1 MSNVGYN
8 AKGGASYT
16 FAEKHSVYGN
26 AGVYSRQP
34 YHDNIYLNYTNAVNP
49 LTSNEDIVGLELGYG
64 FKSSIFSANVN
75 AYRTSWKNRVVTSSN
90 TANANTGITG
100 LNPGDLY
107 YKTNLGVEQIHSGV
121 ELDFVARPTNNL
133 DIKGFA
139 SFGDWVYANDVVTRY
154 FDENLNIL
162 KEEAEDVDGGM
173 VGDAAQTTWG
183 LGAKYQIFKN
193 FSIDADWRNYSN
205 LYANVGAVKEN
216 LMLPDYDL
224 VDAGISYRMFVGKE
238 KKDNLNFRVNMNNV
252 FDEVYLSELTSNTQA
267 EAGDDTFNG
276 INTSNRGFFGW
287 GRTWNVTV
295 RYNF

>member
-1 MSNVGYN
+1 
-8 AKGGASYT
+8 
-16 FAEKHSVYGN
+16 
-26 AGVYSRQP
+26 
-34 YHDNIYLNYTNAVNP
+34 
-49 LTSNEDIVGLELGYG
+49 
-64 FKSSIFSANVN
+64 
-75 AYRTSWKNRVVTSSN
+75 
-90 TANANTGITG
+90 
-100 LNPGDLY
+100 
-107 YKTNLGVEQIHSGV
+107 
-121 ELDFVARPTNNL
+121 
-133 DIKGFA
+133 
-139 SFGDWVYANDVVTRY
+139 
-154 FDENLNIL
+154 
-162 KEEAEDVDGGM
+162 M

-224 VDAGISYRMFVGKE
+224 VDAGISYRMFEKKK